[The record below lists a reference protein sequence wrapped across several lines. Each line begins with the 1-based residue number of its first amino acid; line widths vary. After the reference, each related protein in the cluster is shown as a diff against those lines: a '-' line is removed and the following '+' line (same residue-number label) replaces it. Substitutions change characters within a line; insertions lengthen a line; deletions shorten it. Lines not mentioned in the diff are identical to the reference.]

1 MTDIYISVDVGGSQT
16 KIIYQL
22 PALPE
27 PKFSVLPPAVEEI
40 PKTKLENY
48 MSRLGWIGSPSPE
61 QQLWVEWNDRMVV
74 LGDFATCFDPQDHIK
89 ELKYENVL

>member
-1 MTDIYISVDVGGSQT
+1 
-16 KIIYQL
+16 
-22 PALPE
+22 
-27 PKFSVLPPAVEEI
+27 
-40 PKTKLENY
+40 